1 MIAPVSPDSPD
12 AVKAYNL
19 GVRRVSQVRLHLI
32 RENGVDS
39 RKLTEKVVVS
49 PAGIPVE
56 DGNGFVIVAR
66 EDDPRIA
73 EFLAL

>member
-1 MIAPVSPDSPD
+1 M
-12 AVKAYNL
+12 
-19 GVRRVSQVRLHLI
+19 RRVSQVRLHLI

-39 RKLTEKVVVS
+39 RKLRETILVS

-66 EDDPRIA
+66 EDDPRVS
-73 EFLAL
+73 ELLGQ